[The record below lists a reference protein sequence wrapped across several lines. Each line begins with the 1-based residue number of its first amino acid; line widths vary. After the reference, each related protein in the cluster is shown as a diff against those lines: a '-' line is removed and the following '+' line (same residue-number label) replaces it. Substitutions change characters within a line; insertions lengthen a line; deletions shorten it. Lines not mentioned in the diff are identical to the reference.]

1 MRKVVIILIFFF
13 STLCLSGC
21 VTTQQKQ
28 VKEQQRRQWE
38 SQVSKTSLDQDANIN
53 DLQRSVAMI
62 KQVQSTLKDRLS
74 DLEKELAESAD
85 KRQGD
90 FNALRAEIRALGSS
104 TEKKINAILEEVG
117 RENERLLKQISRKG
131 KSAYMQGY
139 EHVVKAGDTL
149 SSIAH
154 QYKVKVKA
162 IVEANQIENPNS
174 LRVGQKI
181 FIPQ

>member
-1 MRKVVIILIFFF
+1 MIIFFA
-13 STLCLSGC
+13 LCLSGC
-21 VTTQQKQ
+21 STTQKQ

-38 SQVSKTSLDQDANIN
+38 SQMSKTTLGQDAKIT
-53 DLQRSVAMI
+53 DLQNSIERI
-62 KQVQSTLKDRLS
+62 KQAQFILNDRLA
-74 DLEKELAESAD
+74 DLEKGLASSAD
-85 KRQGD
+85 KRQGE

-117 RENERLLKQISRKG
+117 RENERLLKKIGRKG

-139 EHVVKAGDTL
+139 EHVVKTGDTL

-154 QYKVKVKA
+154 QYEVKVKA
-162 IVEANQIENPNS
+162 IVEANQIENPDS
-174 LRVGQKI
+174 LRVGQKL

>member
-1 MRKVVIILIFFF
+1 MKILLIFIAFLA
-13 STLCLSGC
+13 LCLSGC

-38 SQVSKTSLDQDANIN
+38 SRVSKASLEQDRKIN
-53 DLQRSVAMI
+53 DLQRAIDEI
-62 KQVQSTLKDRLS
+62 KQAQANFRDRLA
-74 DLEKELAESAD
+74 DLEKGLARSAS
-85 KRQGD
+85 KRQGG
-90 FNALRAEIRALGSS
+90 FNALRAEIQALGSS

-117 RENERLLKQISRKG
+117 RENERLLKQIGRRG

-139 EHVVKAGDTL
+139 EHVVQAGDTL

-154 QYKVKVKA
+154 QYKVRVRA
-162 IVEANQIENPNS
+162 IVDANQIEDPNS
-174 LRVGQKI
+174 LRVGQKL